1 MSLNLLRTGL
11 FIFLIT
17 MMLTAKTLAEPTVIE
32 RDEGGGWR
40 MLRGGQPYVAK
51 GVCIWG
57 EAVRL
62 DELVTAGGNSV
73 RAYDPAHADWTLKEA
88 GRRGLTVMLSFDP
101 GKPRHGFD
109 YKDEAKVLAQ
119 RERFKQ
125 FIRQH
130 KDDPALLVWSV
141 GNEVEFSAPD
151 ADAFDRALT
160 EMNVLAGMARAIDPN
175 HPVGISLAGMDERRA
190 KFVTTRCP
198 NFQYVGINS
207 YGGTP
212 QLPAQLDAVKFDLPY
227 FLTEFGP
234 NGHWEVPTTAW
245 DASIEPTSTEKE
257 QQYIRAHAAVSG
269 DKRCLGS
276 YAFYWD
282 HKQELTATW
291 YGMFLKDG
299 RRTGV
304 IDAMTFAWTGRWADT
319 RAPRI
324 NAIGFTDRASHEFK
338 PGEAAEAVVSL
349 VDEKRPVK
357 YEWSITHEAAER
369 KLGGDF
375 EPDLPILYEGLH
387 PTDDGRVAIAM
398 PTKPGAY
405 RLCLIIAN
413 DDGRSVATA
422 NLCFRVKD

>member
-1 MSLNLLRTGL
+1 
-11 FIFLIT
+11 
-17 MMLTAKTLAEPTVIE
+17 MLCTTIALAETTAIE
-32 RDEGGGWR
+32 QAEGKWR

-73 RAYDPAHADWTLKEA
+73 RAYDPAHAAWTLKEA
-88 GRRGLTVMLSFDP
+88 GQRGLTVMLSFDP

-109 YKDEAKVLAQ
+109 YTDEAKVLAQ
-119 RERFKQ
+119 RERFEQ

-141 GNEVEFSAPD
+141 GNEVEFSVRD
-151 ADAFDRALT
+151 AAVYERVMT
-160 EMNVLAGMARAIDPN
+160 EMNVLAGLARAIDPN
-175 HPVGISLAGMDERRA
+175 HPVGISLAGMDERSAR
-190 KFVTTRCP
+190 FVTRRCP
-198 NFQYVGINS
+198 NFQYVGING
-207 YGGTP
+207 YGGAP
-212 QLPAQLDAVKFDLPY
+212 QLPAMLDKLKFDLPY

-234 NGHWEVPTTAW
+234 DGHWEVATTAW

-257 QQYIRAHAAVSG
+257 QQYIQAHAAVSG

-276 YAFYWD
+276 YAFYWG

-299 RRTGV
+299 RPTAT
-304 IDAMTFAWTGRWADT
+304 IDAMTFAWTGQWPEH

-324 NAIGFTDRASHEFK
+324 RSLAFTDRPSPEFK
-338 PGEAAEAVVSL
+338 PGETVEAAVALEPGTSPAT
-349 VDEKRPVK
+349 
-357 YEWSITHEAAER
+357 YEWSITREAAER

-375 EPDLPILYEGLH
+375 EPDLPVTSDGLR
-387 PTDDGRVAIAM
+387 PTADGRVAIIM
-398 PTKPGAY
+398 PTTPGAY
-405 RLCLIIAN
+405 RLCLIVAN
-413 DDGRSVATA
+413 DRGGVGTG
-422 NLCFRVKD
+422 NLCFRVKE